1 MTDLSPEQI
10 RSLGSQALLITF
22 AITAV
27 LGAIMQRTNFCTL
40 GAVSDGILMEDWS
53 RMRQWCLA
61 IGIAILGVALMSHLG
76 WIDVTKSLYTGNR
89 VLYLSTFIGSVLFG
103 IGMVL
108 ASGCGSKT
116 LVRIGSG
123 NLKSIVVFIVLG
135 LVAYMTMRGFL
146 GVLRTNSIDQ
156 VALNLK
162 TTQDLPSVL
171 SASVGMG
178 KEQLRW
184 ILSLVIGGAFI
195 AYALLKKSFWNVE
208 NLLAGVGVGL
218 AITAI
223 WWVSGHFAHLEED
236 PNTLQEAFLVTN
248 SGRMESLS
256 FVAPYAYSLDWLM
269 FTSDKSK
276 VLTIGIVAV
285 LGMIA
290 GSAISA
296 IISKRFRWESFRG
309 VEDTANHLVGAA
321 LMGFGGVTAMGCTI
335 GQGLSGI
342 STLALNAF
350 IALPGFFLGSY
361 LGLQYLQWRMSPK
374 PC

>member
-1 MTDLSPEQI
+1 MNDLTPEQI
-10 RSLGSQALLITF
+10 SSLGSQALLITLL
-22 AITAV
+22 ITTV
-27 LGAIMQRTNFCTL
+27 LGAIMQKTSFCTL

-61 IGIAILGVALMSHLG
+61 IGVAILGVALMSHLG
-76 WIDVTKSLYTGNR
+76 WIDVNKSFYTGNR
-89 VLYLSTFIGSVLFG
+89 VLYLSTVIGSTLFG

-116 LVRIGSG
+116 LVRIGGG

-146 GVLRTNSIDQ
+146 GILKANSIDK
-156 VALNLK
+156 VSLSLSTN
-162 TTQDLPSVL
+162 QDLPSIL
-171 SASVGMG
+171 SASSGIA
-178 KEQLRW
+178 KESLRS
-184 ILSLVIGGAFI
+184 ILALIIGGIFI
-195 AYALLKKSFWNVE
+195 GFALLKKSFWSSE
-208 NLLAGVGVGL
+208 NFLAGIGVGV

-223 WWVSGHFAHLEED
+223 WWVSGRYAHLTED

-256 FVAPYAYSLDWLM
+256 FVAPYAFALDWMM

-285 LGMIA
+285 IGMIL
-290 GSAISA
+290 GSAISS
-296 IISKRFRWESFRG
+296 ILSKNFRWESFRG

-321 LMGFGGVTAMGCTI
+321 LMGFGGVTAVGCTI
-335 GQGLSGI
+335 GQGLSGL
-342 STLALNAF
+342 STLALNSF
-350 IALPGFFLGSY
+350 IAFPGFILGAY
-361 LGLQYLQWRMSPK
+361 IGLQYLQWRLSPK

>member
-1 MTDLSPEQI
+1 MTDITPEQI
-10 RSLGSQALLITF
+10 SSLGSQALLITF
-22 AITAV
+22 AITTI
-27 LGAIMQRTNFCTL
+27 LGAIMQKTNFCTL

-61 IGIAILGVALMSHLG
+61 IGIAILGVATLSHLG
-76 WIDVTKSLYTGNR
+76 WIDVSKSIYTNNR
-89 VLYLSTFIGSVLFG
+89 VLYLSTLIGSVLFG
-103 IGMVL
+103 VGMVL

-116 LVRIGSG
+116 LIRIGSG

-146 GVLRTNSIDQ
+146 GVIKANSIDK
-156 VALNLK
+156 VALNLS
-162 TTQDLPSVL
+162 TNQDLPSIL
-171 SASVGMG
+171 SSSFAVG
-178 KEQLRW
+178 KEQLRIFLS
-184 ILSLVIGGAFI
+184 ILIGGVFI
-195 AYALLKKSFWNVE
+195 AFAVLKRSFWNTE
-208 NLLAGVGVGL
+208 NLLAGVGVGI

-223 WWVSGHFAHLEED
+223 WWTSGYFAHLDED

-285 LGMIA
+285 LGMIC

-296 IISKRFRWESFRG
+296 VIQKQFRWEAFRG
-309 VEDTANHLVGAA
+309 V
-321 LMGFGGVTAMGCTI
+321 C
-335 GQGLSGI
+335 
-342 STLALNAF
+342 
-350 IALPGFFLGSY
+350 
-361 LGLQYLQWRMSPK
+361 
-374 PC
+374 